1 MKPYWIK
8 TNKFIKKIFS
18 NYIWDI
24 PNVENKIY
32 LTFDDGPTPE
42 ITEWVLEELKKY
54 QAKATFFCIG
64 KNINNHAA
72 IFLKI
77 IEEGHYIGNHT
88 FNHLK
93 GWNASTEDYL
103 DNIAL
108 CKSEIN
114 NASPVRP
121 NNYRDSGLNCFANSL
136 SLGSAICNLQSPLFR
151 PPYGKIKK
159 AQSKKL
165 RQLGYKIIMWDVLS
179 ADFDQTITPEKCL
192 ENVLQN
198 VQSGSIIVFHDSV
211 KAFKNLEYTLPRSL
225 EILKQRGFDFEVIQ

>member
-77 IEEGHYIGNHT
+77 IDEGHYIGNHT

-121 NNYRDSGLNCFANSL
+121 DNYRDSGLN
-136 SLGSAICNLQSPLFR
+136 SAICNLQSPLFR

>member
-1 MKPYWIK
+1 MKFYWIK
-8 TNKFIKKIFS
+8 TNKFIKKIFP
-18 NYIWDI
+18 NYVWDI

-42 ITEWVLEELKKY
+42 ITEWVLEELKKH

-72 IFLKI
+72 IFLKT
-77 IEEGHYIGNHT
+77 IEEGHSIGNHT
-88 FNHLK
+88 YNHLK
-93 GWNASTEDYL
+93 GWITSTEDYL
-103 DNIAL
+103 NNIAL
-108 CKSEIN
+108 CKSEIDN
-114 NASPVRP
+114 LAPTIRNPQ
-121 NNYRDSGLNCFANSL
+121 
-136 SLGSAICNLQSPLFR
+136 SALFR
-151 PPYGKIKK
+151 PPYGKVKK
-159 AQSKKL
+159 SQSKKL

-192 ENVLQN
+192 ENILQN

-225 EILKQRGFDFEVIQ
+225 EILGQRGFTFEVIQ